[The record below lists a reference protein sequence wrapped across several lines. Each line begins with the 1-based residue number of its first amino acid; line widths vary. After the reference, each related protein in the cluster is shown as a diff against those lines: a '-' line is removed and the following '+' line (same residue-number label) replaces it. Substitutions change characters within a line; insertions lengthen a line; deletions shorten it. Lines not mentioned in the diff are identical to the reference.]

1 MKTFYAGV
9 FLALIIGGCFKLDEP
24 EEYAIELPY
33 PTDEDIL
40 YYQAESDSG
49 YQEWWSDIKAVTSAF
64 LNNSQYWDSNTKPE
78 DIIIIGEGIFHGL
91 IEVEL
96 PDMIL
101 ELTMERK
108 FKSRGRKSVWQ
119 VIAVT
124 EKSWPR
130 QSSK

>member
-1 MKTFYAGV
+1 MKKVYV
-9 FLALIIGGCFKLDEP
+9 VIFLVLLIGGCVKLDES

-33 PTDEDIL
+33 PLNKDIL

-49 YQEWWSDIKAVTSAF
+49 YQSWWTDIKAVTSSF
-64 LNNSQYWDSNTKPE
+64 LNNSQYCDRNVKPE

-119 VIAVT
+119 VMALK
-124 EKSWPR
+124 EKPWPK
-130 QSSK
+130 QSLK

>member
-1 MKTFYAGV
+1 MKTVYAV
-9 FLALIIGGCFKLDEP
+9 VILALFIWGCLKLDEP
-24 EEYAIELPY
+24 EEYNIVLPY
-33 PTDEDIL
+33 PTNNDIL

-49 YQEWWSDIKAVTSAF
+49 YQEWWTDIKAVTSAF
-64 LNNSQYWDSNTKPE
+64 LNNSQYWDSNTRPE

-119 VIAVT
+119 VIVVK
-124 EKSWPR
+124 EKPWPK
-130 QSSK
+130 QSLK